1 MQIQL
6 AWLNWNYV
14 TNMTFRC
21 NFLLFAHLSYHDG
34 SVEYAEKIHG
44 GEFIQSQMVVI
55 CIWCVLFVTSKFDVI
70 FMFPSQHFGEF
81 F

>member
-6 AWLNWNYV
+6 AWLSKNYV
-14 TNMTFRC
+14 TNITFRS
-21 NFLLFAHLSYHDG
+21 NFLLFARLSYHDG
-34 SVEYAEKIHG
+34 TVAYAENIHG
-44 GEFIQSQMVVI
+44 GFIQSHMVVI
-55 CIWCVLFVTSKFDVI
+55 CIWCVLFVRSKFDVI